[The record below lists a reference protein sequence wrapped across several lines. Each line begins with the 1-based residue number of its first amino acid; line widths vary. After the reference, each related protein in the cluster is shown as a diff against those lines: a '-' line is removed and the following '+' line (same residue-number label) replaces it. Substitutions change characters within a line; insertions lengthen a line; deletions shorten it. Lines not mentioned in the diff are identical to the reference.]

1 MRNMGEPVSRQVD
14 LPCSYDGWET
24 ARKGFPIVIIQN
36 NPPAVYTFLWPTS
49 SAFT

>member
-24 ARKGFPIVIIQN
+24 ARKGFPMAMIRRV
-36 NPPAVYTFLWPTS
+36 PTAGRKLFAKGFLW
-49 SAFT
+49 